1 MTQQEQFE
9 ADYLAAFPEFGGEL
23 VKYPGST
30 EYISDEAAFAH
41 AVWLQQAKRHEAELA
56 ELRAK
61 AEAGAAPVAGNNFPH
76 EEMDVIALNRY
87 RTEPTD
93 SNIWGWCVRA
103 GDGERE
109 LYKGRKSDC
118 DAVARKLIGAFLD
131 GAWLVNEKLNAAP
144 PAQAVSV
151 PEGWKL
157 VPVEPTLDMGWA
169 YLDKAN
175 EEDPLANNRFSH
187 AAYRAMLAAAP
198 ESPC

>member
-9 ADYLAAFPEFGGEL
+9 ADYRRAFPISVEAQPSLFEKDVNGEYGNIKAC
-23 VKYPGST
+23 V
-30 EYISDEAAFAH
+30 AF
-41 AVWLQQAKRHEAELA
+41 AVWLQQAKRHEAGLA

-61 AEAGAAPVAGNNFPH
+61 AEAGVAPVAGNDFPH
-76 EEMDVIALNRY
+76 EEMDVIARNRY

-131 GAWLVNEKLNAAP
+131 GAWLANEKLNAAP
-144 PAQAVSV
+144 PAQAEAQAPSDEELLNFATSEQFLLFCDEDEFLQIAKEVL
-151 PEGWKL
+151 L
-157 VPVEPTLDMGWA
+157 VFGG
-169 YLDKAN
+169 K
-175 EEDPLANNRFSH
+175 
-187 AAYRAMLAAAP
+187 AAP
-198 ESPC
+198 PGSPQ